1 MTDFFACNTIALGQ
15 NKSFYLSQRFKCS
28 CKYLT
33 YKEWKPSCFVTVVIL
48 TSCKYLTYKEWKRV
62 LVGLTISLNSYSV
75 STLPI
80 RNGNKVTTKKLSSS
94 QRLSKYLTYKEW
106 KHHSSFVLTRHAAIC
121 KYLTYKEWELSHNFL
136 STVVFSSVST
146 LPIRNGNNI

>member
-1 MTDFFACNTIALGQ
+1 MTDFLTCTKINLT
-15 NKSFYLSQRFKCS
+15 LSKCLHLLQWLKCS

-33 YKEWKPSCFVTVVIL
+33 YKEWKHHPTKL
-48 TSCKYLTYKEWKRV
+48 RLARRNDKCKYLTYKEWKRV

-121 KYLTYKEWELSHNFL
+121 KYLTYKEWKLA
-136 STVVFSSVST
+136 
-146 LPIRNGNNI
+146 PIIAYRIGRPM